1 MPGII
6 ELSFSDR
13 AAAGSAEARR
23 MRRRGDLPG
32 VVYGGGS
39 EALVTLD
46 AFEFMKK
53 IGFSSS
59 GMVALVD
66 ASGAK
71 TTAIIKEVQWNRLT
85 DKPLH
90 IDFYRVSMD
99 QIVEVRVPLHFE
111 GTPKGLLFGG
121 VFDQLMHELQVKVKA
136 SAIPSKISVDVSG
149 LEIGDS
155 LHVSD
160 LVLPD
165 GVRVDSSLD
174 LPVAHVVP
182 PTVEKAKPAA
192 EEAST
197 EEAPAAAPAPEDEKK
212 KKD

>member
-6 ELSFSDR
+6 ELSITDR

-46 AFEFMKK
+46 ASEFMKK
-53 IGFSSS
+53 IGYSSS

-66 ASGAK
+66 AGGAR

-99 QIVEVRVPLHFE
+99 QVVEVRVPLHFE

-121 VFDQLMHELQVKVKA
+121 VFDQLMHELQIKVKA
-136 SAIPSKISVDVSG
+136 SAIPAKISVDVSDLG
-149 LEIGDS
+149 IGDS

-160 LVLPD
+160 LVLPE
-165 GVRVDSSLD
+165 GVRADSSLD

-182 PTVEKAKPAA
+182 PTVEKVKPA
-192 EEAST
+192 EEIAA